1 MPAIFRQKRPISWLS
16 EQTTKPI
23 SHSFFSDGRL
33 TFKLNAGL
41 IYSFPLEIGST
52 IILQAYMQKERKN
65 SARNGLHCILATLF
79 SEIVTF

>member
-52 IILQAYMQKERKN
+52 IILQAYMQKERKKKT
-65 SARNGLHCILATLF
+65 LPEMVCIAF
-79 SEIVTF
+79 